1 MRGWARKPQRLFDRM
16 QPSRGL
22 RAAGRV
28 YFSFGDSKE
37 HPPLSSSF
45 LGACGPAAPVPA
57 MSLSVTTRTAVLG
70 FLVWPLFL
78 TFIYLWLRWVS
89 VAVRGLS
96 PALEW
101 GLLNAVA
108 SLVAEHR
115 LRGTEASGAVAHRLS
130 CSAAC
135 GVFPQWGS
143 DLCPPH
149 RQAES

>member
-45 LGACGPAAPVPA
+45 LGACGPAAPVPT

-108 SLVAEHR
+108 PLVAEHR
-115 LRGTEASGAVAHRLS
+115 LWGTEASGAVAHGLS

-135 GVFPQWGS
+135 GIFPQRGS

-149 RQAES
+149 RQADS